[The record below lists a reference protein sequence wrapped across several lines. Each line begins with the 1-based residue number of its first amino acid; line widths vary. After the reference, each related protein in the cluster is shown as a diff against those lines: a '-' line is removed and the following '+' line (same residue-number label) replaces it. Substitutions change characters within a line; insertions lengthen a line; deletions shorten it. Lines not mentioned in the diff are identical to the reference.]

1 MHLIGE
7 LIGKI
12 SISTPNIYLAKGEGL
27 LMNTDNI
34 FDKTDRCKRTTPTIL
49 GGLTFEQKMYSGDSI
64 DTDGLMQCNILRTK
78 ETNMNKTN
86 GLTGGALA
94 GGIKAYAE
102 RRSLMF
108 EASLPR

>member
-64 DTDGLMQCNILRTK
+64 DTDGLMQCNIQKKPT
-78 ETNMNKTN
+78 
-86 GLTGGALA
+86 
-94 GGIKAYAE
+94 
-102 RRSLMF
+102 
-108 EASLPR
+108 